1 MGGGPPGMQMNMPGQ
16 SKKAKKKAAKKMA
29 AMAAAAAAA
38 PEDIPPPPP
47 PQTAGA
53 AGAAA
58 ANAMASD
65 NWPDSLKE
73 YVAKCFNKCHNEIDK
88 DQVEIIL
95 KGKITK
101 AASDGVLHT
110 KDWSN
115 EPLPATLH
123 SETRQ

>member
-1 MGGGPPGMQMNMPGQ
+1 MTLTVSTG
-16 SKKAKKKAAKKMA
+16 
-29 AMAAAAAAA
+29 
-38 PEDIPPPPP
+38 
-47 PQTAGA
+47 AG
-53 AGAAA
+53 GAAA

-110 KDWSN
+110 KVPYYNLVSPWGNLVSP
-115 EPLPATLH
+115 PLTAFT
-123 SETRQ
+123 

>member
-1 MGGGPPGMQMNMPGQ
+1 MTLTVSTG
-16 SKKAKKKAAKKMA
+16 
-29 AMAAAAAAA
+29 
-38 PEDIPPPPP
+38 
-47 PQTAGA
+47 AG
-53 AGAAA
+53 GAAA

-110 KDWSN
+110 KVWITYFLASKIFQRLL
-115 EPLPATLH
+115 ELILA
-123 SETRQ
+123 